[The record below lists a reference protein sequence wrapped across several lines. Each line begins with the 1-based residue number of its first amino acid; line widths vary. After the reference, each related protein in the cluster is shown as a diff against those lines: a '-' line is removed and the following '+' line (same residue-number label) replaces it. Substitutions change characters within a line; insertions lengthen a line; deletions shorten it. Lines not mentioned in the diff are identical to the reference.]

1 MTEQDSDEI
10 RTIDTQGGAYVAGQV
25 DTRGG
30 QFIGRDLK
38 IFNVSLPMMP
48 VVVILVA
55 VILVMAYLV
64 LPKRPKAMTGLFNI
78 AVAEFSVLNS
88 EGQPLRTEDGK
99 KFAEFLHQRLVTE
112 FAGLG
117 LTIPYEIWSP
127 EYTGLIPGGDPAERA
142 RSPGA
147 LADRINANILVY
159 GVINK
164 AEDSSRVYPEFY
176 VNYRGFEQAQEI
188 TGEHELGKSI
198 RLDLPFDPAQF
209 QGVDN
214 PALTAR
220 IQVLNL
226 ITVGLAYYS
235 TDNLNQAL
243 EYFSRGEATPGWL
256 SNAGKEV
263 VYLLLGNT
271 EARMASQA
279 KSPELLESALAHYER
294 ALSINPDYARAK
306 VGRAGVYYLLAL
318 GDPNVS
324 SFDTVNDELLD
335 QADAEY
341 EAALTFDAPESANID
356 EKVHFGLGQVYLVR
370 AQIEAGEW
378 TVRAKNEFNQVI
390 AAYQSGDPRLT
401 DLAGHAYARL
411 GLIALLEGDA
421 DNAASNYE
429 MASKLVTPYWQG
441 IYKARIGEIYVDV
454 GEIDLALRAFQEAV
468 QIAEQF
474 GDEESAERYLDRVRE
489 IEANTK

>member
-1 MTEQDSDEI
+1 
-10 RTIDTQGGAYVAGQV
+10 
-25 DTRGG
+25 
-30 QFIGRDLK
+30 
-38 IFNVSLPMMP
+38 
-48 VVVILVA
+48 
-55 VILVMAYLV
+55 
-64 LPKRPKAMTGLFNI
+64 
-78 AVAEFSVLNS
+78 
-88 EGQPLRTEDGK
+88 
-99 KFAEFLHQRLVTE
+99 
-112 FAGLG
+112 
-117 LTIPYEIWSP
+117 
-127 EYTGLIPGGDPAERA
+127 
-142 RSPGA
+142 
-147 LADRINANILVY
+147 
-159 GVINK
+159 
-164 AEDSSRVYPEFY
+164 
-176 VNYRGFEQAQEI
+176 
-188 TGEHELGKSI
+188 
-198 RLDLPFDPAQF
+198 
-209 QGVDN
+209 
-214 PALTAR
+214 
-220 IQVLNL
+220 
-226 ITVGLAYYS
+226 
-235 TDNLNQAL
+235 
-243 EYFSRGEATPGWL
+243 
-256 SNAGKEV
+256 
-263 VYLLLGNT
+263 
-271 EARMASQA
+271 
-279 KSPELLESALAHYER
+279 
-294 ALSINPDYARAK
+294 
-306 VGRAGVYYLLAL
+306 VYYLLAL